1 MSHEA
6 RLKELNLE
14 LPQAARSLG
23 VYRPVVVVGGLAYLS
38 GHGPVKAD
46 GMAICGKL
54 GDNLDKQGGYEAA
67 RQTGMAILAT
77 LRQRFGSLDSIRRLI
92 KTTGFVN
99 STPEFKE
106 HPAVINGFSELMRDV
121 LGPEAGVGARS
132 AMGVASL
139 PAGWA
144 VEIEAIFELEEM
156 A

>member
-6 RLKELNLE
+6 RLKELDLE
-14 LPQAARSLG
+14 LPQAGKSLG
-23 VYRPVVVVGGLAYLS
+23 VYRPVLVVGGMAYLS
-38 GHGPVKAD
+38 GHGPIGVD
-46 GMAICGKL
+46 GTAICGKL
-54 GDNLDKQGGYEAA
+54 GDNLPKEAGYEAA
-67 RQTGMAILAT
+67 RRTGLAVLAS
-77 LRQRFGSLDSIRRLI
+77 LRQHFASLDAICRII

-99 STPEFKE
+99 ATPDFKD

-121 LGPEAGVGARS
+121 FGPEAGIGARS

-144 VEIEAIFELEEM
+144 VEIEAIFELEEQ